1 MRIHKLRR
9 LTVWK
14 PTKSI
19 STYNYDTINNR
30 KWLSLGG
37 FNNNRENTD
46 FRLMTY
52 NILADAYMKL
62 IDEKIAENLNMSKRI
77 KVILK

>member
-1 MRIHKLRR
+1 MRIQKLRR

-19 STYNYDTINNR
+19 STYNYNTVNNR

-37 FNNNRENTD
+37 FDNNKEKTD
-46 FRLMTY
+46 FRLMSY
-52 NILADAYMKL
+52 NILADAYMDL
-62 IDEKIAENLNMSKRI
+62 INETLAKNFKMAQRI
-77 KVILK
+77 DLIKK